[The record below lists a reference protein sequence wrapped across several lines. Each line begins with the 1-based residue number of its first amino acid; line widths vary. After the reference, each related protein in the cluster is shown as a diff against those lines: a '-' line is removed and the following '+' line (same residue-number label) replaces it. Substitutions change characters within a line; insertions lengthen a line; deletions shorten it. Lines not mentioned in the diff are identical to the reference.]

1 MVVAA
6 RHGGQRS
13 RPEGEG
19 DYIVKYG
26 IEEKLS
32 EAVNVAIKQ
41 ESTDPFRV
49 ISEYLKQF
57 AEVRAAARVAGSG
70 SHPLPSRP
78 AGRGRTR
85 RDLAPRSPARRG
97 RLRARR
103 TRKTRR
109 TMTRM

>member
-1 MVVAA
+1 MADSVPV
-6 RHGGQRS
+6 QKVK
-13 RPEGEG
+13 

-57 AEVRAAARVAGSG
+57 AEVRAAARVAGRRQR
-70 SHPLPSRP
+70 LPEPDPFACPRPRAYAGINVTSIHSVRPRVSR
-78 AGRGRTR
+78 
-85 RDLAPRSPARRG
+85 LSWS
-97 RLRARR
+97 
-103 TRKTRR
+103 
-109 TMTRM
+109 